1 MEDTIQKIN
10 KENLYTGF
18 KVLLRY
24 LGQYKKNIFI
34 LSVMG
39 ILSAI
44 GNGVIPYVAGKFFDS
59 IITPSTMDIFGNIVS
74 LYIVFLIIWS
84 LVQLITYTLD
94 WKINITSEYL
104 SNTIWL
110 DYLSNGFGFLLN
122 LPMSFHNKNK
132 IGEIG
137 NKINVAANALETIAG
152 RIVIDL
158 APQILSIFIA
168 LGIAFYL
175 KPVLAIILTIGLV
188 TYVFVLISKVKPL
201 AGIQK
206 VYWEQ
211 IIPFL
216 LFQILGTPRSLVLHC
231 L

>member
-1 MEDTIQKIN
+1 MEETIQKIN

-24 LGQYKKNIFI
+24 LGQYKKNISI
-34 LSVMG
+34 LSIMG

-59 IITPSTMDIFGNIVS
+59 IINPSTIEIFGTIVS
-74 LYIVFLIIWS
+74 LYIVLLVIWS

-122 LPMSFHNKNK
+122 LPMSFHKKNK

-137 NKINVAANALETIAG
+137 NKINAAAGSLETIAG

-158 APQILSIFIA
+158 APQILSIIIA
-168 LGIAFYL
+168 LI
-175 KPVLAIILTIGLV
+175 VCV
-188 TYVFVLISKVKPL
+188 VKCYFHF
-201 AGIQK
+201 K
-206 VYWEQ
+206 
-211 IIPFL
+211 
-216 LFQILGTPRSLVLHC
+216 
-231 L
+231 